1 MSLHNTAQPC
11 RQSVV
16 CELSPFPHFLIWTC
30 FLGSLWNGVWG
41 NGKKFFGET
50 KMVEVVI
57 FSARFK
63 SEAWLEIL
71 VPRWVTLFLYA
82 KIHEKQTTTSK
93 ITKALLGRIQ
103 MVSSWRRRRGTVGL
117 WVELGWVGLRG
128 CVVASVQRWKGW
140 DGLGAA
146 GRGEWGALGPSQ
158 AVYFLVPVT
167 SYATRLTVYVE

>member
-1 MSLHNTAQPC
+1 MSLHNTAQLC
-11 RQSVV
+11 RLIVV

-50 KMVEVVI
+50 KMVEVVM

-82 KIHEKQTTTSK
+82 KIHKKETTTSK
-93 ITKALLGRIQ
+93 KTKALLGRIQ
-103 MVSSWRRRRGTVGL
+103 MVSSLGGGEGL
-117 WVELGWVGLRG
+117 LGCGLSWVGLG
-128 CVVASVQRWKGW
+128 CVVAWLPACSVGRVGMGW
-140 DGLGAA
+140 
-146 GRGEWGALGPSQ
+146 GRPGGGSGEPWAPAKPFIS
-158 AVYFLVPVT
+158 
-167 SYATRLTVYVE
+167 SSR